1 MLSSNTTNSHGSKH
15 PAGTDLEELQTLFK
29 SAMAGVATPV
39 SVVTAIKDG
48 KAHGTTVSAFASLS
62 LNPPMVMVAL
72 DRNSDLLSIL
82 RETGEYG
89 VNLLGVEHSEWAS
102 AFARKGPDKF
112 TGIPWTVENGLPRLV
127 GSTWLACSVESLVDG
142 GDHVIALGSVL
153 NIDLGES
160 KPLSYYQRTFGTHA
174 PIGVYTV

>member
-1 MLSSNTTNSHGSKH
+1 MLSSNSTNNHVSQH

-39 SVVTAIKDG
+39 SVVTAIKNG
-48 KAHGTTVSAFASLS
+48 KPHGTTVSAFASLS

-89 VNLLGVEHSEWAS
+89 VNLLGAEHSEWAS

-112 TGIPWTVENGLPRLV
+112 TGITWTVENGLPRLP
-127 GSTWLACSVESLVDG
+127 GACWIACSVESLVDG
-142 GDHVIALGSVL
+142 GDHIIALGSVV
-153 NIDLGES
+153 NIGLSDS
-160 KPLSYYQRTFGTHA
+160 KPLTYCQRTFGTHA
-174 PIGVYTV
+174 PIELNV